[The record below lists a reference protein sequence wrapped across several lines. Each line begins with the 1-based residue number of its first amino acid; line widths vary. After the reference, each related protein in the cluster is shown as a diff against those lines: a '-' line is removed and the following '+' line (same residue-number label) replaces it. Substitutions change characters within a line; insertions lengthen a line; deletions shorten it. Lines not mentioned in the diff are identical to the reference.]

1 MSAESWRRS
10 FLSVFQTTV
19 VSSSTGPGTENWTS
33 EDIGFQEVLSEDRA
47 FLPRHQDST
56 PSTTLHTLVPRD
68 SEAQL
73 NQQQQ
78 QTLLQDAAPAGPG
91 ASLQSRNSSQAE
103 EPLVLHRPP
112 SPSMAAAVCLM
123 VEDPYFDSALS
134 SPFWEEAPK
143 DSSED
148 WRGSWDVDVPS
159 VQVNDQDLEL
169 STAPAGRWSGLKIS
183 RGTCERLRCSPRS
196 VSQVAEIKTRRLLLH
211 YPNGLLS
218 PTSWLQMQV
227 GPPHSHGLE
236 Y

>member
-1 MSAESWRRS
+1 MTFAFSSAESWRRS

-33 EDIGFQEVLSEDRA
+33 EDIGFQEALSEDRA
-47 FLPRHQDST
+47 FLPQHQDST
-56 PSTTLHTLVPRD
+56 PSTTFHT
-68 SEAQL
+68 L

-78 QTLLQDAAPAGPG
+78 RTLLQDAAPAGPG

-103 EPLVLHRPP
+103 ELLVLHRPP
-112 SPSMAAAVCLM
+112 TPSMAAAVCLM

-134 SPFWEEAPK
+134 SPSWEEAPK
-143 DSSED
+143 DSSEE

-169 STAPAGRWSGLKIS
+169 SAAPAGRWSGLKIS
-183 RGTCERLRCSPRS
+183 RGTCACLRCSPRS
-196 VSQVAEIKTRRLLLH
+196 VSQVAGRKTRRLLLH

-218 PTSWLQMQV
+218 PTYWLQMQV
-227 GPPHSHGLE
+227 GPPHSHSLE
-236 Y
+236 H